1 MMSLYPSRAG
11 ISCHQH
17 IHPVFYIDLLKKQ
30 GGVMFERQSMLSK
43 IDDNDNDDRAT
54 EVA

>member
-11 ISCHQH
+11 ISCHPH
-17 IHPVFYIDLLKKQ
+17 IHPVFYIDLKKKE
-30 GGVMFERQSMLSK
+30 GVMFERQSMLSK
-43 IDDNDNDDRAT
+43 IDDNDNEDRAT